1 LPYLHSTA
9 PGITVSGF
17 DVTPQQAL
25 TLMTLFAL
33 MPSFTLMTITLFKLM
48 AIICIN
54 VSTLM
59 YIIYNDVLAKA
70 IAM

>member
-1 LPYLHSTA
+1 
-9 PGITVSGF
+9 
-17 DVTPQQAL
+17 
-25 TLMTLFAL
+25 MTLFAL